1 MLVGYSESVTQPV
14 RFCGLIRDF
23 LRSSGLCHS
32 RPRYGAPNAGTVRCD
47 TIQRISVTSNS
58 ARALTRRG
66 LFRITTFSGM
76 MDDPAS
82 HPDQVERARH
92 IMRRAAAETA
102 QSRWLTGTAHEAC
115 VRTARLRQERDAAG
129 RSAFPANR
137 SPLGSPFSIRLGIFP
152 DSAVA
157 ESPDLHLA
165 GTLTCGTEWL

>member
-1 MLVGYSESVTQPV
+1 
-14 RFCGLIRDF
+14 
-23 LRSSGLCHS
+23 
-32 RPRYGAPNAGTVRCD
+32 
-47 TIQRISVTSNS
+47 
-58 ARALTRRG
+58 
-66 LFRITTFSGM
+66 M